1 MNERK
6 IAIFDLDGTL
16 VDAHLWLGILKHHL
30 KEKENLFSLF
40 WFLISHM
47 ALAPFWKMGLI
58 PTKKYYQSWGRNLSK
73 TMKGIKVDK
82 AKEIFNWITNE
93 HLLPNLKKNV
103 LARLKKHQEEDF
115 LTILTSGNFQDLVEI
130 IANRLNIDFAIGTEL
145 DYYPPTTLQESHP
158 SNPKKV
164 IPAYYTGKIIP
175 PFCFG
180 QGKAEKVKK
189 FLSEKNLKINF
200 KESFAYSDSIFDLP
214 MLELVGNPVAVEP
227 DKKLLEIAKNKGW
240 QII

>member
-58 PTKKYYQSWGRNLSK
+58 PTKKYYQSWGRDLSK

-115 LTILTSGNFQDLVEI
+115 LTILTSGSFQDLVEI

-145 DYYPPTTLQESHP
+145 DYYPPT
-158 SNPKKV
+158 
-164 IPAYYTGKIIP
+164 ARYTGKIIP

-180 QGKAEKVKK
+180 RGKAEKVKN

-200 KESFAYSDSIFDLP
+200 KESFAYSDSFFDLP
-214 MLELVGNPVAVEP
+214 ILEMAGNPVVVEP

>member
-1 MNERK
+1 VSNIK
-6 IAIFDLDGTL
+6 KLAIFDLDGTL
-16 VDAHLWLGILKHHL
+16 ITSHLWLGIVKHHL
-30 KEKENLFSLF
+30 KTKENLFSVFWYLF
-40 WFLISHM
+40 SHM
-47 ALAPFWKMGLI
+47 ALAPFWKMKLI
-58 PTKKYYQSWGRNLSK
+58 PTEKYYKSWGQDLAL
-73 TMKGIKVDK
+73 TMKGIKTDR
-82 AKEIFNWITNE
+82 AKVIFEWLSDQY
-93 HLLPNLKKNV
+93 LLPTSKKNV
-103 LARLKKHQEEDF
+103 LERLKKHQEEGF
-115 LTILTSGNFQDLVEI
+115 LTFLTSGSFQELIKI
-130 IANRLNIDFAIGTEL
+130 IANRLDIDFAIGTEL
-145 DYYPPTTLQESHP
+145 EQKSDEFS
-158 SNPKKV
+158 
-164 IPAYYTGKIIP
+164 GKIIL